1 MGDARTQSYGASSGA
16 GRWLK
21 KRAALPPPVRNFNGS
36 GAFKLIEV
44 FFGPARRAGLPL
56 PWRAAPQL
64 AEGPVVRK
72 RPEAARAA
80 PQLAEGPAARKRP
93 EVAPAAELLVSQRRP
108 EVG

>member
-1 MGDARTQSYGASSGA
+1 
-16 GRWLK
+16 
-21 KRAALPPPVRNFNGS
+21 VRNFNGS

-64 AEGPVVRK
+64 AEGP
-72 RPEAARAA
+72 
-80 PQLAEGPAARKRP
+80 AARKP
-93 EVAPAAELLVSQRRP
+93 PQVAPAAELLREERSGATGVSRRRP